1 MSTVGKMA
9 DGWDA
14 EKVFNSTVYG
24 FTYDDLILMPGEAG
38 VEYFSGD
45 RNP

>member
-1 MSTVGKMA
+1 MA